1 MKHPEE
7 QKEEQKSKRLSVR
20 LTPEEWDFIR
30 RQAEESGMVMS
41 DFVRAR
47 MCVVSEKEYRKKNKE
62 YREMATQIARL
73 GNNVNQIARWAN
85 SHKSTADGQ
94 LVIMLARLNMLLA
107 AVIDELRKIRARI
120 KGE

>member
-1 MKHPEE
+1 MKHREG
-7 QKEEQKSKRLSVR
+7 QKWKRLSVR

-47 MCVVSEKEYRKKNKE
+47 MCVGSEKEYRKKNKKE
-62 YREMATQIARL
+62 YREVAGQIARV
-73 GNNVNQIARWAN
+73 GNNVSQLARWAN
-85 SHKSTADGQ
+85 AHKSAAEGAR
-94 LVIMLARLNMLLA
+94 VIVLLA
-107 AVIDELRKIRARI
+107 GVIDELRKISARI

>member
-1 MKHPEE
+1 MKRSEGE
-7 QKEEQKSKRLSVR
+7 KSKRLSVR

-30 RQAEESGMVMS
+30 RQAEESGMVLS
-41 DFVRAR
+41 DFVRSR
-47 MCVVSEKEYRKKNKE
+47 MLVPVRNKKKE
-62 YREMATQIARL
+62 YREVATQIARL

-85 SHKSTADGQ
+85 SHKSTANGQ